1 MSRFLFLC
9 RTNNACT
16 VDVSLFHLLLQA
28 FVGLVLYVMWT
39 VCLFVGLVL
48 YVMWT
53 VCLFRIAPWTFEY
66 WITFRLWSFIYRNIH
81 TYFDKKNNNQCILD
95 SNMFHYSLKL
105 QYHTCE
111 YLFRFVLTPI
121 CFVEGSC
128 FIYVVYIYLLVSN
141 NTICISDYFQMT
153 LSSNTAGVTSGVGT
167 FILSGAPGFVIF
179 EPFLNSNKYHV
190 SQGNMHE
197 IIERSL
203 RNSDEYHFINKPI
216 VVFIPNFRL

>member
-1 MSRFLFLC
+1 MKDHNLNVIQYSNVQGAIRK
-9 RTNNACT
+9 RQT
-16 VDVSLFHLLLQA
+16 VHITYNTKPTKRQ
-28 FVGLVLYVMWT
+28 T
-39 VCLFVGLVL
+39 V
-48 YVMWT
+48 
-53 VCLFRIAPWTFEY
+53 
-66 WITFRLWSFIYRNIH
+66 H
-81 TYFDKKNNNQCILD
+81 
-95 SNMFHYSLKL
+95 
-105 QYHTCE
+105 
-111 YLFRFVLTPI
+111 
-121 CFVEGSC
+121 
-128 FIYVVYIYLLVSN
+128 
-141 NTICISDYFQMT
+141 ISDYFQMT